1 MMREINFNEIGT
13 VIFIKSKRARNVCI
27 SVRPLKGVK
36 VTVPD
41 YVSFLEA
48 EKIVVRKKD
57 WVIKHLSK
65 VREIEKNHT
74 KFSEGEAFETRSHKL
89 VLNKNDRQNISVR
102 VQNGKIIVSYP
113 FNMNVE
119 AGELQLAI
127 RKGIERALKIEAVEY
142 LPSRVQKLA
151 GKYGL
156 TFQNVTVKNVRT
168 RWGSCSRRKNINLNI
183 HLMRLPDH
191 LIDYVILHELT
202 HTVELN
208 HGKNFW
214 KLLDSFV
221 GNAKMF
227 DKELKNYRV
236 SIY

>member
-1 MMREINFNEIGT
+1 MHEINLGGIGT
-13 VIFIKSKRARNVCI
+13 VIFVKSKRARNVCI

-36 VTVPD
+36 VTVPN
-41 YVSFLEA
+41 YVSYSEA
-48 EKIVVRKKD
+48 ERIVVQKKD

-65 VREIEKNHT
+65 VREIEKSHT
-74 KFSEGEAFETRSHKL
+74 KFTEDETYGTRFHRL
-89 VLNKNDRQNISVR
+89 VLNKNDKQNISVR
-102 VQNGKIIVSYP
+102 VQNGKINVSYP

-119 AGELQLAI
+119 VEELQSAI
-127 RKGIERALKIEAVEY
+127 RKGIERALKIEAIEY
-142 LPSRVQKLA
+142 LPLRVQKLA
-151 GKYGL
+151 EKYGL
-156 TFQNVTVKNVRT
+156 VFQNVVVKNVRT

-191 LIDYVILHELT
+191 LIDYVILHELA

-208 HGKNFW
+208 HGKKFW

-236 SIY
+236 TVY

>member
-1 MMREINFNEIGT
+1 MHEINLDGMGT
-13 VIFIKSKRARNVCI
+13 VSFVKSKKARNVCI

-36 VTVPD
+36 VTVPN
-41 YVSFLEA
+41 YVSYSEA
-48 EKIVVRKKD
+48 EKIVAQKKE
-57 WVIKHLSK
+57 WVIKHLLK
-65 VREIEKNHT
+65 VREIEKSHT
-74 KFSEGEAFETRSHKL
+74 KFTEDETYGTRFHRL
-89 VLNKNDRQNISVR
+89 VLNKNGKQNISVR
-102 VQNGKIIVSYP
+102 VQNGKINVSYP

-119 AGELQLAI
+119 AEVLQSAI

-142 LPSRVQKLA
+142 LLSRVQKLA
-151 GKYGL
+151 DEHGL
-156 TFQNVTVKNVRT
+156 SFQNVVVKNVRT
-168 RWGSCSRRKNINLNI
+168 RWGSCSRWKNINLNI

-191 LIDYVILHELT
+191 LIDYVILHELA

-221 GNAKMF
+221 GNAKLF
-227 DKELKNYRV
+227 DKELKKFRV